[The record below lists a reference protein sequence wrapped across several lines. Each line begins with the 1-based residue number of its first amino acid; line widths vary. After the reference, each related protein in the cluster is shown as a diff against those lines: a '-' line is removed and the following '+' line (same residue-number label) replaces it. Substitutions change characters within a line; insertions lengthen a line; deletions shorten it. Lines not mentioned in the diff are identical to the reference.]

1 MEAPDRGTAESWFEV
16 RSGRVLGLPAREAHL
31 PPTDLGGG
39 AGLSSRAWGV
49 GGQGRSTCLSWPL
62 PRSWSTRSASTAWS
76 QLLGVSGSYCR
87 FALVASFGAGARRRR
102 HRLLPETVCSAA
114 GKRPAECRS
123 HCRSSGPPPR
133 QRRHLDADALSLL
146 EQGDLTPDRSSSSR
160 WESDASARVGAR
172 SADRATARRACWPDR
187 RRLAPAASGPA
198 ELCSRRCS
206 DRPRGH
212 VVG

>member
-31 PPTDLGGG
+31 PPTDLRGG

-146 EQGDLTPDRSSSSR
+146 EQGTSR
-160 WESDASARVGAR
+160 QTGRRHPVG
-172 SADRATARRACWPDR
+172 RATRAPGSVPARPTER
-187 RRLAPAASGPA
+187 RPVAL
-198 ELCSRRCS
+198 
-206 DRPRGH
+206 
-212 VVG
+212 VGRTVDG